1 MPLKENRSGSLFFGS
16 ECFMEP
22 KFLLYLKIMA
32 QRPNPITDLV

>member
-1 MPLKENRSGSLFFGS
+1 MPLKENRFGSLFGS

-32 QRPNPITDLV
+32 QRPNPISDLV